1 MDVIQ
6 LIKNLKTIPLGTLV
20 SEEEVSGICN
30 SLKVAEV
37 PIIEVTLRDK
47 KVRNI
52 LKYFNDYP
60 EINLG
65 VGTVRNIKDI
75 DLAVESGA
83 SFIITPGF
91 SSILSS
97 YANQKNI
104 LLIPGI
110 QTPSEILQASEAGHK
125 ILKFFPAEL
134 SGGVDRI
141 NAYKSVFP
149 DITFIPTGG
158 ITETNMSNYLSLLNV
173 IAIGSSSMIPNNLIE
188 EKLWNEIT
196 QRLKNFKIL
205 ISKL

>member
-1 MDVIQ
+1 M
-6 LIKNLKTIPLGTLV
+6 K
-20 SEEEVSGICN
+20 
-30 SLKVAEV
+30 
-37 PIIEVTLRDK
+37 LRLETK

-52 LKYFNDYP
+52 LKYYNNYP
-60 EINLG
+60 EINFG

-110 QTPSEILQASEAGHK
+110 QTPSEIMQASEAGHK

-188 EKLWNEIT
+188 KKLWNEIT
-196 QRLKNFKIL
+196 QRLKNFKRNL
-205 ISKL
+205 

>member
-110 QTPSEILQASEAGHK
+110 QTPSEIMQASEAGHK

-158 ITETNMSNYLSLLNV
+158 ITETNMSNYLNLLNV

-205 ISKL
+205 IIKL

>member
-110 QTPSEILQASEAGHK
+110 QTPSEIMQASEAGHK

-188 EKLWNEIT
+188 KKLWNEIT

-205 ISKL
+205 TSKL

>member
-110 QTPSEILQASEAGHK
+110 QTPSEIMQASEAGHK

-158 ITETNMSNYLSLLNV
+158 ITETNMSNYLNLLNV
-173 IAIGSSSMIPNNLIE
+173 IATGSSSMIPNNLIE
-188 EKLWNEIT
+188 KKLWNEIT

-205 ISKL
+205 TSKL

>member
-110 QTPSEILQASEAGHK
+110 QTPSEIMQASEAGHK

>member
-110 QTPSEILQASEAGHK
+110 QTPSEIMQASEAGHK

-158 ITETNMSNYLSLLNV
+158 ITETNMSNYLSLSNV

-188 EKLWNEIT
+188 KKLWNEIT

-205 ISKL
+205 TSKL

>member
-52 LKYFNDYP
+52 LKYFNNYP
-60 EINLG
+60 EINFG

-110 QTPSEILQASEAGHK
+110 QTPSEIMQASEAGHK

-188 EKLWNEIT
+188 KKLWNEIT

-205 ISKL
+205 TSKL